1 MFITIYG
8 KENCPFCV
16 KAKKLAESIEDAG
29 CIYIDLAKHGM
40 TKADLRKTV
49 GKPVDTV
56 PQVFIDGIHI
66 GGFTEFEA
74 HMSEQVSA

>member
-8 KENCPFCV
+8 RENCPFCV
-16 KAKKLAESIEDAG
+16 KAKNLAESIEGADS
-29 CIYIDLAKHGM
+29 IYIDLEKQGM
-40 TKADLRKTV
+40 TKANLRKTV

-74 HMSEQVSA
+74 RMSPQVIA